1 MQPNPKVMKAL
12 EDVLQA
18 EIAAINTYFI
28 HAKLLANWGYT
39 KLATKAYEESM
50 DEMRHTEQLVDR
62 IVYFDG
68 IPNLNK
74 IGRVKVGKT
83 VREQFGSPWSSRP
96 ARSSGSTARS
106 SSATPPTTTAP
117 ASCSSRWSPPARGRS
132 TGSRPSSRPSTPW
145 ATPLPRPAAG
155 VRLRGRRAPEGRRAT

>member
-1 MQPNPKVMKAL
+1 MQANPKVMKAL
-12 EDVLQA
+12 EDILQA

-39 KLATKAYEESM
+39 KLGAKAYEESM

-62 IVYFDG
+62 IVYFDA

-83 VREQFGSPWSSRP
+83 VREQFGFALELETGQVERIN
-96 ARSSGSTARS
+96 AAIVTCNTASDDGTRLVLEPMVTAGEAS
-106 SSATPPTTTAP
+106 IDWLETQIAAIEALGDSAYLAQQL
-117 ASCSSRWSPPARGRS
+117 G
-132 TGSRPSSRPSTPW
+132 
-145 ATPLPRPAAG
+145 
-155 VRLRGRRAPEGRRAT
+155 

>member
-1 MQPNPKVMKAL
+1 MQADPKVMKAL

-28 HAKLLANWGYT
+28 HAKLLANWGYE
-39 KLATKAYEESM
+39 KLATKTYSESM

-74 IGRVKVGKT
+74 IGRVRVGKT
-83 VREQFGSPWSSRP
+83 VREQFGLALELETAQVERLNTAIGTCTGAGDDGTRLVLEPMVT
-96 ARSSGSTARS
+96 AGEGSIDWLETQIAAIEALGD
-106 SSATPPTTTAP
+106 SAYLAQQL
-117 ASCSSRWSPPARGRS
+117 A
-132 TGSRPSSRPSTPW
+132 
-145 ATPLPRPAAG
+145 
-155 VRLRGRRAPEGRRAT
+155 

>member
-1 MQPNPKVMKAL
+1 MQANPKVMKAL

-28 HAKLLANWGYT
+28 HAKLLGNWGYE
-39 KLATKAYEESM
+39 KLATKVYEESM

-74 IGRVKVGKT
+74 IGRVRVGKT
-83 VREQFGSPWSSRP
+83 VREQFGL
-96 ARSSGSTARS
+96 ALELETAQVERLNKAIDTCD
-106 SSATPPTTTAP
+106 SAGDDGTRLVLEPMVSAGEKSIDWLETQI
-117 ASCSSRWSPPARGRS
+117 
-132 TGSRPSSRPSTPW
+132 
-145 ATPLPRPAAG
+145 AAIEALG
-155 VRLRGRRAPEGRRAT
+155 DSAYLAQQLA

>member
-1 MQPNPKVMKAL
+1 MQANPKVMKAL

-18 EIAAINTYFI
+18 ELAAINTYFI
-28 HAKLLANWGYT
+28 HAKVLANWGYT

-62 IVYFDG
+62 IVYFDE

-83 VREQFGSPWSSRP
+83 VREQFGLALDLETQQVERINGAIVVCNGANDDGTRLVLEPMVT
-96 ARSSGSTARS
+96 AGEGSIDWLETQIAAIEALGE
-106 SSATPPTTTAP
+106 SAYLAQQ
-117 ASCSSRWSPPARGRS
+117 
-132 TGSRPSSRPSTPW
+132 
-145 ATPLPRPAAG
+145 LN
-155 VRLRGRRAPEGRRAT
+155 

>member
-1 MQPNPKVMKAL
+1 MQANPKVMKAL

-28 HAKLLANWGYT
+28 HAKLLANWGYE
-39 KLATKAYEESM
+39 KLATKTYSESM

-74 IGRVKVGKT
+74 IGRVRVGKT
-83 VREQFGSPWSSRP
+83 VREQFGLALELETAQVERLNSAIETCTGAGDDGTRLVLEPMVT
-96 ARSSGSTARS
+96 AGEGSIDWLETQIAAIEALGD
-106 SSATPPTTTAP
+106 SAYLAQQL
-117 ASCSSRWSPPARGRS
+117 A
-132 TGSRPSSRPSTPW
+132 
-145 ATPLPRPAAG
+145 
-155 VRLRGRRAPEGRRAT
+155 

>member
-12 EDVLQA
+12 EEVLQA
-18 EIAAINTYFI
+18 ELAAINTYFI
-28 HAKLLANWGYT
+28 HAKLLGNWGYE

-74 IGRVKVGKT
+74 IGRVRVGKT
-83 VREQFGSPWSSRP
+83 VREQLGL
-96 ARSSGSTARS
+96 ALELETAQVERINK
-106 SSATPPTTTAP
+106 AIDT
-117 ASCSSRWSPPARGRS
+117 CD
-132 TGSRPSSRPSTPW
+132 
-145 ATPLPRPAAG
+145 AAG
-155 VRLRGRRAPEGRRAT
+155 DDGTRLVLEPMVSAGEKSIDWLETQIAAIEALGDNHYLAQQLS

>member
-1 MQPNPKVMKAL
+1 MQANPKVMKAL

-28 HAKLLANWGYT
+28 HAKLLANWGYE
-39 KLATKAYEESM
+39 KLATKTYAESM

-74 IGRVKVGKT
+74 IGRVRVGKT
-83 VREQFGSPWSSRP
+83 VREQFGLALELETAQVERLNGAIDVCDDAGDDGTRLVLEPMVT
-96 ARSSGSTARS
+96 AGEGSIDWLETQIAALEALGD
-106 SSATPPTTTAP
+106 SAYLAQQL
-117 ASCSSRWSPPARGRS
+117 A
-132 TGSRPSSRPSTPW
+132 
-145 ATPLPRPAAG
+145 
-155 VRLRGRRAPEGRRAT
+155 